1 MKLQYLGD
9 AKDSFKWDY
18 HDYVTHT
25 LGFPQ
30 LTLVLMLTEDDT
42 TTDGQKPPE
51 YYPARAEVVRF
62 CHALQQHRTLRWLRR
77 LPEQTGAPYSVALHK
92 GSRRFTADSRHA
104 YFEGLQGDVNQVV
117 FVDPDTGF
125 EPESSRYSEKHVRFC
140 EVNRLVEQ
148 ITTESVMSVFQHARR
163 FQPKRAFAQ
172 RYAAIR
178 RHLQGFSTAL
188 YWDVSAMFILL
199 SRSEQVI
206 QQVRRITEEYRR
218 EVVARRPDFQD
229 RLQRCVGG

>member
-1 MKLQYLGD
+1 MKTQYLGD

-18 HDYVTHT
+18 HDYVTHA
-25 LGFPQ
+25 LGFSQ

-42 TTDGQKPPE
+42 SADGQKPPE
-51 YYPARAEVVRF
+51 HYPARAEVVQF
-62 CHALQQHRTLRWLRR
+62 CHTLQKHRTLRWLRR
-77 LPEQTGAPYSVALHK
+77 LPEQTGGAYSVALHN
-92 GSRRFTADSRHA
+92 GSRRFTADSRRM
-104 YFEGLQGDVNQVV
+104 YFEGMQGNVNQVV

-125 EPESSRYSEKHVRFC
+125 EPENSRYSEKHVRFC

-148 ITTESVMSVFQHARR
+148 ISPESVVSVFQHARR
-163 FQPKRAFAQ
+163 FQSKRAFAK

-188 YWDVSAMFILL
+188 YWDVSVMFILL

-206 QQVRRITEEYRR
+206 RHVRRITEEYRR
-218 EVVARRPDFQD
+218 AVVARHPDFQD
-229 RLQRCVGG
+229 RLQLCVGG